1 MHSGDRIIVEIDY
14 DRIVGANETV
24 EIRDD
29 NLVIEGNGH
38 FMSAGVNPLF
48 EIYGKNIVF
57 KDMTFK
63 NFDLEGGA
71 LIYNGSSA
79 RFENCKFLFNNFD
92 DEYGVI
98 SNNGRLELLNC
109 LFEDNRLYLGK
120 GSCINNEGFASIKDS
135 KFIDNKSEYGGAIYN
150 KFELDITDSIFKGNT
165 SEYEGG
171 AVYSKSR
178 LKIFNSAFI
187 ENMSFKGGAIFNEN
201 YLLIRDS
208 SFENN
213 KASDSNHIENYKNAT
228 ADILG
233 TTFKEDS

>member
-1 MHSGDRIIVEIDY
+1 MHSSDRIIVEIDH
-14 DRIVGANETV
+14 DRIMKANETV

-29 NLVIEGNGH
+29 NLVIEGNDH
-38 FMSAGVNPLF
+38 VMSGGMNPLF
-48 EIYGKNIVF
+48 EIYGKNIVLR
-57 KDMTFK
+57 DMTFK
-63 NFDLEGGA
+63 NFDLEWGT
-71 LIYNGSSA
+71 LIYNESSV

-98 SNNGRLELLNC
+98 SNNGHLELVNC
-109 LFEDNRLYLGK
+109 LFEDNCLYLGN
-120 GSCINNEGFASIKDS
+120 GSCINNDGIASIKDS

-150 KFELDITDSIFKGNT
+150 NSELDIMDSIFKGNT

-178 LKIFNSAFI
+178 LKIFKSTFI

-201 YLLIRDS
+201 YLLVRDS

-228 ADILG
+228 ADILS
-233 TTFKEDS
+233 TAFKDK